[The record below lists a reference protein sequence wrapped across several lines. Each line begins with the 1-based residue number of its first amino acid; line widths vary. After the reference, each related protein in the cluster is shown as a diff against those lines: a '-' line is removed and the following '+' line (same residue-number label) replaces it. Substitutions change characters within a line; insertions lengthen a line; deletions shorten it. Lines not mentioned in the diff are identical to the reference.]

1 MMVFDDWICEFVE
14 DEQRFSFFFF
24 LFDSLK
30 YSNLQMVVD
39 VMDESLL
46 EFKIFIR

>member
-1 MMVFDDWICEFVE
+1 MSKDFL
-14 DEQRFSFFFF
+14 FFFF
-24 LFDSLK
+24 LLDSLK
-30 YSNLQMVVD
+30 YSNLKMVVD